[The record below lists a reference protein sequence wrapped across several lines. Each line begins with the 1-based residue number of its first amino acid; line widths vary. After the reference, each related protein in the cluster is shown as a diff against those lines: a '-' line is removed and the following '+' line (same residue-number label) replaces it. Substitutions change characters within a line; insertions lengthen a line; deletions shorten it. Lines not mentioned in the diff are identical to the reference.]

1 MERFKLLVL
10 IFFIYSFIGWIVEII
25 NCYGWYKK
33 IVNRGFLIGPYCP
46 IYGCGSVLMT
56 LIIPGNNDLLSVFL
70 KAMAICSILEYVTS
84 WLMEKLFKTRW
95 WDYSKKKFNLNG
107 RICLETMV
115 LFGIGGVAII
125 NFINP
130 IILKVISMIPNII
143 LNIILIIISIIF
155 IIDVIVSYN
164 IISHFKKA
172 PRTLKKD
179 STEEVTKLVRQTLKE
194 NSVLDKRLVNSF
206 PNLQVI
212 VKKYDKRIEKQKK
225 KIKKDYDKLKEL
237 KKKN

>member
-10 IFFIYSFIGWIVEII
+10 IFFVYSFIGWVIEII
-25 NCYGWYKK
+25 NCYVWHGK

-46 IYGCGSVLMT
+46 IYGCGAALMT
-56 LIIPGNNDLLSVFL
+56 LIIPSNNDLLSVFL
-70 KAMAICSILEYVTS
+70 KALAICSILEYVTS

-95 WDYSKKKFNLNG
+95 WDYSERKFNLNG
-107 RICLETMV
+107 RICLEMMV
-115 LFGIGGVAII
+115 LFGIGGVAIVKI
-125 NFINP
+125 VNPFI
-130 IILKVISMIPNII
+130 ITFAHFIPNIV

-155 IIDVIVSYN
+155 IADIIVSYN

-172 PRTLKKD
+172 SSTVKKD

-194 NSVLDKRLVNSF
+194 NSILDKRLVNSF

-212 VKKYDKRIEKQKK
+212 VKKYDKKIEKQKK
-225 KIKKDYDKLKEL
+225 KIQRDYEKLKKL